1 MCLLY
6 LPIGMVME
14 LAFNDGSGIAPATN
28 NLINLGRINS
38 EEM

>member
-1 MCLLY
+1 
-6 LPIGMVME
+6 MVME

-28 NLINLGRINS
+28 NYIDKLARLNIGRIHS